1 MGDTE
6 KIKNLNLNSQ
16 DFVFCIELP
25 IKSKINNLKIAT
37 SKSNERARI
46 GGKKKVNA
54 IRDGFYILIGL
65 IKIYFNKL

>member
-25 IKSKINNLKIAT
+25 INP
-37 SKSNERARI
+37 
-46 GGKKKVNA
+46 
-54 IRDGFYILIGL
+54 
-65 IKIYFNKL
+65 NK